1 MCGIAGSY
9 TKTGRPDSATVR
21 AMGHL
26 MLHRGPD
33 NFGFAEFKNV
43 VMAHNRLSL
52 LDLSDAANQPF
63 KDDRY
68 MLVYNGEIYNFKEIR
83 SRLEKDHG
91 IAFTTTSDTEVLF
104 RSLIVDGVDH
114 CLRSLRGMF
123 AFAFYD
129 ALEDRLILARDRM
142 GIKPLYYCQNAGT
155 LYWASEIKALA
166 KTLGIPPD
174 PFRTL
179 LAVNNNAERSVEF
192 TLFKSVFGVKPGSYL
207 QIQNGSEIR
216 STQYYDLLDDFDQS
230 LYDEMDRAP
239 SSRIIEMFEE
249 HFGESVRKMLISDA
263 PMGAF
268 VSGGVDSSLISATA
282 VNEDANLKLFT
293 ANIVG
298 KYSEFSDVQTLSKH
312 IGTPILD
319 YKFEP
324 EMMLRDWVDVTY
336 HYDSPLVVHVNAIPL
351 SNVAR
356 LAHDSGVKA
365 VLTGEGADELFL
377 GYPTL
382 LTNRYKRLAA
392 FPVNAIKSLYRF
404 SPKLH
409 NYLFPELSSS
419 PLAFINQ
426 LSHGFEKE
434 RFEDEALSTFSSLDP
449 KNRTEQLM
457 TVKMIRDGLVALLH
471 RNDRMGMMSSIEA
484 RFPFLDESLVK
495 FAINLP
501 SKFKIGRSKR
511 FHNYKHPFLID
522 KWVVREHA
530 QKWLPPAIVHKKKNG
545 FPMFGHKFLK
555 LKPGFFK
562 GGWLSDALGLADRS
576 FDDLIAKQDPY
587 FTAKLAS
594 VELFG
599 RIYSEGVDQ
608 EKLKE
613 HVNSFATVLVNHS
626 VGQKMLA
633 LCGAMNL
640 THFVYG

>member
-1 MCGIAGSY
+1 
-9 TKTGRPDSATVR
+9 
-21 AMGHL
+21 
-26 MLHRGPD
+26 
-33 NFGFAEFKNV
+33 
-43 VMAHNRLSL
+43 
-52 LDLSDAANQPF
+52 
-63 KDDRY
+63 
-68 MLVYNGEIYNFKEIR
+68 
-83 SRLEKDHG
+83 
-91 IAFTTTSDTEVLF
+91 
-104 RSLIVDGVDH
+104 
-114 CLRSLRGMF
+114 MF

-129 ALEDRLILARDRM
+129 AYEDRLVLARDRM
-142 GIKPLYYCQNAGT
+142 GIKPLYYCKRAGE

-166 KTLGIPPD
+166 KQLRIAPD

-179 LAVNNNAERSVEF
+179 LAVNNNAERSVEY
-192 TLFKSVFGVKPGSYL
+192 TLFKSVFSVKPGSYV
-207 QIQNGSEIR
+207 QVQNGSDIESR
-216 STQYYDLLDDFDQS
+216 QYYDLLDDFDQAYYNA
-230 LYDEMDRAP
+230 LDRTPRSQIA
-239 SSRIIEMFEE
+239 EMFGE
-249 HFGESVRKMLISDA
+249 HFNSSVRQMLISDA
-263 PMGAF
+263 PMGSF
-268 VSGGVDSSLISATA
+268 VSGGIDSSLISAMA

-293 ANIVG
+293 ANVLG
-298 KYSEFSDVQTLSKH
+298 KYSEFSDVKTLSKH

-324 EMMLRDWVDVTY
+324 EMMLRDWVEATY
-336 HYDSPLVVHVNAIPL
+336 HYDSPIVVHVNAIPL
-351 SNVAR
+351 ANVAR
-356 LAHDSGVKA
+356 LARDSGVKA

-382 LTNRYKRLAA
+382 LTNRYKSLAS

-419 PLAFINQ
+419 PLSFINK
-426 LSHGFEKE
+426 LSHGFENE
-434 RFEDEALSTFSSLDP
+434 RLEEEALSTFSSLSP
-449 KNRTEQLM
+449 KNQTEQLM

-511 FHNYKHPFLID
+511 FHNCKHPFLID

-530 QKWLPPAIVHKKKNG
+530 QKWLPPEIVHKKKNG

-555 LKPGFFK
+555 LKPEFFK
-562 GGWLSDALGLADRS
+562 GGWLADALGLGDRS
-576 FDDLIAKQDPY
+576 IDDLVAKQDPY
-587 FTAKLAS
+587 FMAKLGS

-599 RIYSEGVDQ
+599 RIYAEGADH
-608 EKLKE
+608 EKLKD
-613 HVNSFATVLVNHS
+613 HVNSFAKVIVDHS
-626 VGQKMLA
+626 VGQKLVA